1 MKTEQVLAR
10 GKQFL
15 EHVVPALLKPART
28 LWHEVIGFMFIALG
42 ILPARALYVAIRD
55 LEEDPASLGRIVIIG
70 IFVTVMLYFGVT
82 SFRRAR
88 KISRS

>member
-1 MKTEQVLAR
+1 MKTEQALRR

-15 EHVVPALLKPART
+15 EHMVPAILKPART
-28 LWHEVIGFMFIALG
+28 LWHEVIGFLFLALAL
-42 ILPARALYVAIRD
+42 LPSRSIYVAIRD
-55 LEEDPASLGRIVIIG
+55 LDDDPKNLGRLIMVG
-70 IFVTVMLYFGVT
+70 FFVSVMLYFGVT